1 MDRQCLVR
9 KGPDYCPKLSVLEAG
24 TWGHRDLYLSG
35 SFIKPAA
42 FPQGSGSDGPAGGIL
57 LHVTSVNLLMRDNLS
72 LLAQNLPMAPMS
84 LWQSQSPD
92 WPLGLV

>member
-9 KGPDYCPKLSVLEAG
+9 KAPDYCPELSVLEAG
-24 TWGHRDLYLSG
+24 TRGHRDPYLSLW
-35 SFIKPAA
+35 
-42 FPQGSGSDGPAGGIL
+42 GSGSDGPTGGSL
-57 LHVTSVNLLMRDNLS
+57 LHITSVNLLMRDNLP

-84 LWQSQSPD
+84 LWQSQGPD